1 MNRCAR
7 SLPPWKCSSDDPGK
21 NPKNPKYPKKYS
33 FREKIM
39 KKHFLNRAPKIAVT
53 IIMTL
58 AVSILSFALPVQ
70 RNPLGTV
77 SVAETVNLSAGET
90 LAENEDVMVAE
101 EKLSFTERVAA
112 KFAETLG
119 KYIPKELVVVFV
131 SMLPIL
137 ELRAGLFVAKFL
149 DLPLIKAIPLCIV
162 GNIIP
167 IPLILLFIKKIFKWL
182 GKTKLFHKLI
192 EKLESRAMKK
202 SKALANGEFVGLML
216 FVGIPIP
223 GTGAWMG
230 SLIAALL
237 EVDFKKAIIAEL
249 VGIAIATVIVSILS
263 YGLLGLFI

>member
-1 MNRCAR
+1 MKNMIGNKRFNLALAALM
-7 SLPPWKCSSDDPGK
+7 SLLVCL
-21 NPKNPKYPKKYS
+21 
-33 FREKIM
+33 F
-39 KKHFLNRAPKIAVT
+39 
-53 IIMTL
+53 
-58 AVSILSFALPVQ
+58 
-70 RNPLGTV
+70 
-77 SVAETVNLSAGET
+77 SVAVPAKSIYGTGVAIAAESSADEVKGEEISEEVNSGET
-90 LAENEDVMVAE
+90 LPELSEESAKDDAEE

-112 KFAETLG
+112 KFATSLG
-119 KYIPKELVVVFV
+119 KYIPAELVVVFV

-149 DLPLIKAIPLCIV
+149 NLPLLKAIPLCIL

-182 GKTKLFHKLI
+182 GKTKLFHGLI
-192 EKLESRAMKK
+192 EKLEARAMKK
-202 SKALANGEFVGLML
+202 STAISNGEFVGLML

-237 EVDFKKAIIAEL
+237 EIDFKKAIAAEL

-263 YGLLGLFI
+263 YGLLGIII

>member
-1 MNRCAR
+1 M
-7 SLPPWKCSSDDPGK
+7 K
-21 NPKNPKYPKKYS
+21 NIINKK
-33 FREKIM
+33 
-39 KKHFLNRAPKIAVT
+39 AAVT
-53 IIMTL
+53 IISVLMSITVLVFGMPAIPGTL
-58 AVSILSFALPVQ
+58 NVYA
-70 RNPLGTV
+70 
-77 SVAETVNLSAGET
+77 AESNVGAEVLIADSSQDEVTTGAEMAANSDKAAADGAESA
-90 LAENEDVMVAE
+90 ED
-101 EKLSFTERVAA
+101 LSFTERIAA
-112 KFAETLG
+112 RFATSLG
-119 KYIPKELVVVFV
+119 KYIPAELIVVFV

-149 DLPLIKAIPLCIV
+149 NLPLIKAIPLCII

-182 GKTKLFHKLI
+182 GKTKLFHKLV

-202 SKALANGEFVGLML
+202 SSALANGEFVGLML

-263 YGLLGLFI
+263 YGLLGIFI

>member
-1 MNRCAR
+1 
-7 SLPPWKCSSDDPGK
+7 
-21 NPKNPKYPKKYS
+21 
-33 FREKIM
+33 M
-39 KKHFLNRAPKIAVT
+39 KKMIGNKRFN
-53 IIMTL
+53 L
-58 AVSILSFALPVQ
+58 ALAALMSLLVC
-70 RNPLGTV
+70 LF
-77 SVAETVNLSAGET
+77 SVAVPAKSIYGTGVAIAAESSADKEKGEEISEEANSGET
-90 LAENEDVMVAE
+90 LPELSEESAKDNAKDDAEE

-112 KFAETLG
+112 KFATSLG
-119 KYIPKELVVVFV
+119 KYIPAELVVVFV

-149 DLPLIKAIPLCIV
+149 NLPLLKAIPLCIL

-182 GKTKLFHKLI
+182 GKTKLFHGLV
-192 EKLESRAMKK
+192 EKLEARAMKK
-202 SKALANGEFVGLML
+202 STAISNGEFVGLML

-237 EVDFKKAIIAEL
+237 EIDFKKAIAAEL

-263 YGLLGLFI
+263 YGLLGIII

>member
-1 MNRCAR
+1 
-7 SLPPWKCSSDDPGK
+7 
-21 NPKNPKYPKKYS
+21 
-33 FREKIM
+33 M
-39 KKHFLNRAPKIAVT
+39 KKQFLNRAPKIAVT
-53 IIMTL
+53 IILTL
-58 AVSILSFALPVQ
+58 AVSILSFALPIQ

-77 SVAETVNLSAGET
+77 SIAETVSLSAGET
-90 LAENEDVMVAE
+90 LEETEDVMVADTTLISPAPASDEATESVPDEEVKDGNAETE

-119 KYIPKELVVVFV
+119 KYIPKELVVVIV

-182 GKTKLFHKLI
+182 GKTKLFHKLV

-216 FVGIPIP
+216 FVGIPVP

>member
-1 MNRCAR
+1 
-7 SLPPWKCSSDDPGK
+7 
-21 NPKNPKYPKKYS
+21 
-33 FREKIM
+33 M
-39 KKHFLNRAPKIAVT
+39 KK
-53 IIMTL
+53 IILTFVLTL
-58 AVSILSFALPVQ
+58 AVLTLSFALPVQ
-70 RNPLGTV
+70 NLPVVST
-77 SVAETVNLSAGET
+77 SVAEELTSGDTDATLIAGNPN
-90 LAENEDVMVAE
+90 AENTDADTADGAE
-101 EKLSFTERVAA
+101 EVKLSFTEKIA
-112 KFAETLG
+112 KGFAESSFG
-119 KYIPKELVVVFV
+119 QHIPPELVVVFV

-149 DLPLIKAIPLCIV
+149 DLPLLKAIPLCIV

-167 IPLILLFIKKIFKWL
+167 IPLILLFIRKIFKWL

-192 EKLESRAMKK
+192 EKLEARAMKK

>member
-1 MNRCAR
+1 
-7 SLPPWKCSSDDPGK
+7 
-21 NPKNPKYPKKYS
+21 
-33 FREKIM
+33 M
-39 KKHFLNRAPKIAVT
+39 KKSIRNNRSGLVFFSAGLI
-53 IIMTL
+53 L
-58 AVSILSFALPVQ
+58 AIFIS
-70 RNPLGTV
+70 
-77 SVAETVNLSAGET
+77 LSAPVADAGIGLNVYAAERVSEVGTEDSATDENAEETKADDTSADETAKADNTESGSGE
-90 LAENEDVMVAE
+90 AGE

-112 KFAETLG
+112 KFATSLG
-119 KYIPKELVVVFV
+119 KYIPAELVVVFV

-149 DLPLIKAIPLCIV
+149 GLPLLKAIPLCIL

-182 GKTKLFHKLI
+182 GKTRLFHKLV
-192 EKLESRAMKK
+192 EKLEARAMKK

-237 EVDFKKAIIAEL
+237 EVDFKKAILAEL
-249 VGIAIATVIVSILS
+249 AGIAIATIIVSILS
-263 YGLLGLFI
+263 YGLLGVFI

>member
-1 MNRCAR
+1 
-7 SLPPWKCSSDDPGK
+7 
-21 NPKNPKYPKKYS
+21 
-33 FREKIM
+33 M
-39 KKHFLNRAPKIAVT
+39 KKQILNRASKLAVT
-53 IIMTL
+53 IILTL
-58 AVSILSFALPVQ
+58 AVSILSFSLPV
-70 RNPLGTV
+70 RTNPFGSV
-77 SVAETVNLSAGET
+77 SIAETVSLPEGET
-90 LAENEDVMVAE
+90 LEENEDVKEANEEAE
-101 EKLSFTERVAA
+101 EKLSFTEKVAA

-149 DLPLIKAIPLCIV
+149 DLPLIKAIPLCII

-182 GKTKLFHKLI
+182 GKTKLFHKLV

>member
-1 MNRCAR
+1 MK
-7 SLPPWKCSSDDPGK
+7 SIK
-21 NPKNPKYPKKYS
+21 NS
-33 FREKIM
+33 AFIR
-39 KKHFLNRAPKIAVT
+39 IAA
-53 IIMTL
+53 
-58 AVSILSFALPVQ
+58 AVILSAVISL
-70 RNPLGTV
+70 V
-77 SVAETVNLSAGET
+77 SLLTTPGVKEMRKVCAAQESIGVKTADIDGDVKPPATADEPAADTDAGE
-90 LAENEDVMVAE
+90 EP
-101 EKLSFTERVAA
+101 EKLSFTEKVA
-112 KFAETLG
+112 KGFAESSFG
-119 KYIPKELVVVFV
+119 QHIPPELVVVFV

-149 DLPLIKAIPLCIV
+149 GLPLVKAIPLCIV

-167 IPLILLFIKKIFKWL
+167 IPLILLFIKKIFYWM

-192 EKLESRAMKK
+192 EKLEARAMKK

-263 YGLLGLFI
+263 YGLLGLVA

>member
-1 MNRCAR
+1 
-7 SLPPWKCSSDDPGK
+7 
-21 NPKNPKYPKKYS
+21 
-33 FREKIM
+33 M
-39 KKHFLNRAPKIAVT
+39 KKVFVNKISQFVIT
-53 IIMTL
+53 FVLTL
-58 AVSILSFALPVQ
+58 AVLTLSFALPV
-70 RNPLGTV
+70 RNIPTV
-77 SVAETVNLSAGET
+77 SNSIAQE
-90 LAENEDVMVAE
+90 EDTMLIDPAVEQIDVQEE
-101 EKLSFTERVAA
+101 EKLSFTEKIAS
-112 KFAETLG
+112 KFATSLG
-119 KYIPKELVVVFV
+119 KYIPAELVVVFV

>member
-1 MNRCAR
+1 
-7 SLPPWKCSSDDPGK
+7 
-21 NPKNPKYPKKYS
+21 
-33 FREKIM
+33 M
-39 KKHFLNRAPKIAVT
+39 KKVFEKKISQFVIT
-53 IIMTL
+53 FVLTL
-58 AVSILSFALPVQ
+58 AVLTLSFALPV
-70 RNPLGTV
+70 RNLPTV
-77 SVAETVNLSAGET
+77 SASVAQELVADNENET
-90 LAENEDVMVAE
+90 LIAPAPEE
-101 EKLSFTERVAA
+101 EKLSFTEKIAS
-112 KFAETLG
+112 KFATSLG
-119 KYIPKELVVVFV
+119 KYIPAELVVVFV

-167 IPLILLFIKKIFKWL
+167 IPLILLFIKKRFKWL

>member
-1 MNRCAR
+1 MK
-7 SLPPWKCSSDDPGK
+7 SIK
-21 NPKNPKYPKKYS
+21 NS
-33 FREKIM
+33 AFIR
-39 KKHFLNRAPKIAVT
+39 IAA
-53 IIMTL
+53 
-58 AVSILSFALPVQ
+58 AVILSAVISL
-70 RNPLGTV
+70 V
-77 SVAETVNLSAGET
+77 SLLTAPGVKEMRKVYAAQESSVVKTADADADTAEEP
-90 LAENEDVMVAE
+90 
-101 EKLSFTERVAA
+101 EKLSFTERVA
-112 KFAETLG
+112 KGFAESAFGQL
-119 KYIPKELVVVFV
+119 IPPELVVVFV

-149 DLPLIKAIPLCIV
+149 NLPLIKAIPLCIV

-192 EKLESRAMKK
+192 EKLEARAMKK

-263 YGLLGLFI
+263 YGLLGIII

>member
-1 MNRCAR
+1 M
-7 SLPPWKCSSDDPGK
+7 K
-21 NPKNPKYPKKYS
+21 NN
-33 FREKIM
+33 
-39 KKHFLNRAPKIAVT
+39 T
-53 IIMTL
+53 ISITIKSVAMILMTLVVL
-58 AVSILSFALPVQ
+58 AVSFLASPGMTGM
-70 RNPLGTV
+70 R
-77 SVAETVNLSAGET
+77 SVAAQSEESVTAASEEPA
-90 LAENEDVMVAE
+90 
-101 EKLSFTERVAA
+101 EKLSFTERIAA
-112 KFAETLG
+112 GFAESLG
-119 KYIPKELVVVFV
+119 KYIPAELVVVFV

-149 DLPLIKAIPLCIV
+149 NLPLIKAIPLCIL

-182 GKTKLFHKLI
+182 GKTKLFHKLV
-192 EKLESRAMKK
+192 EKLEARAMKK
-202 SKALANGEFVGLML
+202 STAIANGEFVGLML

-263 YGLLGLFI
+263 YGLLGIFI